1 MPAYDTG
8 SFDPPAP
15 VGLASFVNLGN
26 DRQVENVVMLL
37 DTGADVS
44 FVPESVRQAVQA
56 EKQETAYEIEYLEGG
71 APSLL
76 ASVYLQ
82 MKWQGL
88 KFTGSYRVTTAS
100 YGVIGRNILNRVA
113 LALDGPSQHWE
124 IR

>member
-1 MPAYDTG
+1 MPAYHTG

-15 VGLASFVNLGN
+15 VGVASFVNLGN
-26 DRQVENVVMLL
+26 ERQIDNVPMLL

-44 FVPESVRQAVQA
+44 FVPESVRQAVEA
-56 EKQETAYEIEYLEGG
+56 EKQETAYEIEYLEGRT
-71 APSLL
+71 PSLL

-88 KFTGSYRVTTAS
+88 KFTGSYLVTTAS
-100 YGVIGRNILNRVA
+100 YGVIGRNILNRLV
-113 LALDGPSQHWE
+113 LVLDGPSQQWE